1 VLLAAIQ
8 FAVVMPMMMRQAVDP
23 QPFSV
28 IGLMAAFLVVGLVWM
43 AMSESAWHRL
53 LTGREAGAFPYRLSA
68 DELRMAGC
76 WLLVVLASLILHSPL
91 IAFVVWTAMH
101 ADGFPWAALWMLP
114 LSWAISLA
122 VFSRAAPLVPW
133 AIVHRRFRPLSV
145 LRASG
150 AVWGKVALP
159 HILLVLGLIE
169 ERLAGRV
176 VRWRRPVWFMTV
188 VVLIA
193 VPVRHGSHALPERLS
208 ALVQRLPLHGAGG
221 HVELLQH
228 GGCGGVEVLAG
239 DVAVAVLVEGGETAG
254 DLGFVAGNAFGL
266 GHGGAGDGELPTLSD
281 LRRLPMIIGTYA
293 RDHEGKCQ

>member
-1 VLLAAIQ
+1 MSQGFTIGAAFVRAPRMIGRRKGAFAALIGLEAGLYVLLAAIQ

-150 AVWGKVALP
+150 AVWGKVALT
-159 HILLVLGLIE
+159 HILLVLGL
-169 ERLAGRV
+169 
-176 VRWRRPVWFMTV
+176 F
-188 VVLIA
+188 
-193 VPVRHGSHALPERLS
+193 
-208 ALVQRLPLHGAGG
+208 GAW
-221 HVELLQH
+221 
-228 GGCGGVEVLAG
+228 
-239 DVAVAVLVEGGETAG
+239 VLVAIVLMPFMVVIGAAGAVTGGDPTGAIIVMQVVNTALNMVVTFALLALTRG
-254 DLGFVAGNAFGL
+254 IAAEAALSLPGP
-266 GHGGAGDGELPTLSD
+266 DGEPVSPPSSSASPD
-281 LRRLPMIIGTYA
+281 VPGPA
-293 RDHEGKCQ
+293 PAGA